1 LLEEENMQSHDLD
14 DQAVKTESDL
24 ESDSFIQQVVCN
36 LYQLGMSWQG
46 GGDLPSAEVVY
57 RLILELTSL
66 HPQIACPELV
76 LGCSNLA
83 DILAGQNRCVE
94 AEHFYLEAIKMS
106 VRVLGLE
113 HPSTAISLR
122 NYAEFLRGIDL
133 DNEAEG
139 VSKRAKEIFAQSFH
153 RLVATLPP
161 SENDDN
167 HGAEDE
173 AEILLFG
180 FDKQRLWRGRP
191 NSARG
196 YSVS

>member
-1 LLEEENMQSHDLD
+1 MQSQDSD
-14 DQAVKTESDL
+14 DKAVAAESAM
-24 ESDSFIQQVVCN
+24 ESDSFIQQVICN

-57 RLILELTSL
+57 RLILELISL
-66 HPQIACPELV
+66 HPQVSCPELV

-106 VRVLGLE
+106 VRVLGMQ

-133 DNEAEG
+133 ENEADG

-153 RLVATLPP
+153 CLVAKLPA
-161 SENDDN
+161 SE
-167 HGAEDE
+167 
-173 AEILLFG
+173 
-180 FDKQRLWRGRP
+180 
-191 NSARG
+191 G
-196 YSVS
+196 YAAGMDVY

>member
-1 LLEEENMQSHDLD
+1 MQSQDSVD
-14 DQAVKTESDL
+14 RPVGEKSEFESDT
-24 ESDSFIQQVVCN
+24 FIQQVICN

-57 RLILELTSL
+57 RLILEITSL
-66 HPQIACPELV
+66 HPQIACPELI

-106 VRVLGLE
+106 VKVLGLQ
-113 HPSTAISLR
+113 HPSTAIGLR

-133 DNEAEG
+133 DNEADG
-139 VSKRAKEIFAQSFH
+139 VSNRAKEIFAQSFH
-153 RLVATLPP
+153 RLVATLPATETD
-161 SENDDN
+161 ENGD
-167 HGAEDE
+167 HGEQE
-173 AEILLFG
+173 QAEILLFG

-191 NSARG
+191 DSARG
-196 YSVS
+196 YFVS

>member
-1 LLEEENMQSHDLD
+1 MQSQDSVD
-14 DQAVKTESDL
+14 RPVGEKSEFESDT
-24 ESDSFIQQVVCN
+24 FIQQVICN

-57 RLILELTSL
+57 RLILEITSL
-66 HPQIACPELV
+66 HPQIACPELI

-106 VRVLGLE
+106 VKVLGLQ
-113 HPSTAISLR
+113 HPSTAIGLR

-133 DNEAEG
+133 DNEADG
-139 VSKRAKEIFAQSFH
+139 VSNRAKEIFAQSFH
-153 RLVATLPP
+153 RLVATLPAT
-161 SENDDN
+161 ETDWNGD
-167 HGAEDE
+167 HGEQE
-173 AEILLFG
+173 QAEILLFG

-191 NSARG
+191 DSARG
-196 YSVS
+196 YFVS

>member
-1 LLEEENMQSHDLD
+1 MQPHDSVDQPVEEKSEF
-14 DQAVKTESDL
+14 ESDA
-24 ESDSFIQQVVCN
+24 FIQQVICN

-57 RLILELTSL
+57 RLILEITSL
-66 HPQIACPELV
+66 HPQIACPELI

-106 VRVLGLE
+106 VKVLGLQ
-113 HPSTAISLR
+113 HPSTAIGLR

-133 DNEAEG
+133 DNEADG
-139 VSKRAKEIFAQSFH
+139 VSNRAKEIFAQSFH
-153 RLVATLPP
+153 RLVATLPAT
-161 SENDDN
+161 ETDGNGD
-167 HGAEDE
+167 HGEQE
-173 AEILLFG
+173 QAEILLFG

-196 YSVS
+196 YFVS